1 MLKVFLDI
9 NILLDYLIEERPGN
23 KAATE
28 ILKLVVDDA
37 LICYTCP
44 ISLLNIY
51 YILRNQKT
59 EQERKDIIESFLDI
73 FNIVELDID
82 VLKLGLYASVTDYED
97 AIQYI
102 SAKKINADFIITGD
116 KGFIGYDLD
125 LKRVSPVEFLEII

>member
-102 SAKKINADFIITGD
+102 SAKKNKCGLYYNRRQRF
-116 KGFIGYDLD
+116 YRL
-125 LKRVSPVEFLEII
+125 